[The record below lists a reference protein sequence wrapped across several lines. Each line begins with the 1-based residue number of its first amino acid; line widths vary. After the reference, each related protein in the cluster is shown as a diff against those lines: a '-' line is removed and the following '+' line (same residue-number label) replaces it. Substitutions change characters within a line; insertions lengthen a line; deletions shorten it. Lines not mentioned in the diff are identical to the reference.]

1 MKSLTHLKVKS
12 QFPFEEDNMP
22 WLNQFNLPETICN
35 AIIYESKYE
44 EGKYSVTSLIKPP
57 QIYQLEKRY
66 QAQIERDVSDGLWML
81 LGSSVHYILE
91 KAKPENALK
100 EERLEIEIGGIRVV
114 GKPDLYTAKETIED
128 YKITS
133 VYSFLLGEKPEWTAQ
148 LNIYAYLYEQYGF
161 PVKKAFIHA
170 ILRDWMASRGLQDE
184 DYPKCPFITSEIEVW
199 NKEEQLYF
207 LKNRLEYHCNN
218 EQFRDEMLTP
228 CLPDEK
234 WSKPTTWAV
243 KKVGNKR
250 ALRVFNSKPEANEFV
265 EKYDSHKVEI
275 EERPGED
282 IRCERFCYAKPF
294 CYQYKQEH
302 PQKDK

>member
-1 MKSLTHLKVKS
+1 M
-12 QFPFEEDNMP
+12 
-22 WLNQFNLPETICN
+22 
-35 AIIYESKYE
+35 YESKYE
-44 EGKYSVTSLIKPP
+44 DGKYSVTNLIKPP

-100 EERLEIEIGGIRVV
+100 EERLEIEVGGIRVV

-133 VYSFLLGEKPEWTAQ
+133 VWSFLLGEKPEWTAQ
-148 LNIYAYLYEQYGF
+148 LNIYAYLYEQFGF

-170 ILRDWMASRGLQDE
+170 ILRDWSRSRLLQDE
-184 DYPKCPFITSEIEVW
+184 DYPPCPFITSEIEIW
-199 NKEEQLYF
+199 DKAIKLGF
-207 LKNRLEYHCNN
+207 LMDRIDHHKLN
-218 EQFRDEMLTP
+218 EKFEDYILTP
-228 CLPDEK
+228 CTPEEK

-243 KKVGNKR
+243 KKKGNKR
-250 ALRVFNSKPEANEFV
+250 ASRVFESKEEADNMIGTSEISDKLV
-265 EKYDSHKVEI
+265 I

-282 IRCERFCYAKPF
+282 IRCERFCYAKEF
-294 CYQYKQEH
+294 CHQYKKEH
-302 PQKDK
+302 PQ

>member
-1 MKSLTHLKVKS
+1 
-12 QFPFEEDNMP
+12 MP
-22 WLNQFNLPETICN
+22 YTNKFNLPETICN
-35 AIIYESKYE
+35 AIMYESKYE
-44 EGKYSVTSLIKPP
+44 DGKYSVTNLIKPP

-66 QAQIERDVSDGLWML
+66 QDKIERDVSDGLWML

-91 KAKPENALK
+91 KAKPENTLK
-100 EERLEIEIGGIRVV
+100 EERLEVNVGGIRVV
-114 GKPDLYTAKETIED
+114 GKPDLYTANGTIED

-133 VYSFLLGEKPEWTAQ
+133 VWSFLLGSKPEWTAQ

-161 PVKKAFIHA
+161 PVKKALIHA

-199 NKEEQLYF
+199 IIPKQFDYLSQRIEI
-207 LKNRLEYHCNN
+207 HTSN
-218 EQFRDEMLTP
+218 ENYQDSMLP
-228 CLPDEK
+228 LCSPQEK

-250 ALRVFNSKPEANEFV
+250 ALRVFNSEPEANEFV

>member
-1 MKSLTHLKVKS
+1 
-12 QFPFEEDNMP
+12 MP
-22 WLNQFNLPETICN
+22 YTNKFNLPETICN
-35 AIIYESKYE
+35 AIMYESKYE
-44 EGKYSVTSLIKPP
+44 DGKYSVTNLIKPP

-100 EERLEIEIGGIRVV
+100 EERLEIEMGGIRVV
-114 GKPDLYTAKETIED
+114 GKPDLYTARETIED

-133 VYSFLLGEKPEWTAQ
+133 AWSFLLGEKPEWTAQ
-148 LNIYAYLYEQYGF
+148 LNIYAYLYSEGYGF

-170 ILRDWMASRGLQDE
+170 ILRDWSKSRLLQDE
-184 DYPKCPFITSEIEVW
+184 DYPPCPFITSEIELWDKDSQQAFVIDRIVKHEC
-199 NKEEQLYF
+199 NKKISDDVLGY
-207 LKNRLEYHCNN
+207 C
-218 EQFRDEMLTP
+218 TP
-228 CLPDEK
+228 QEK

-243 KKVGNKR
+243 KKKGNKR
-250 ALRVFNSKPEANEFV
+250 ALRVFDTFSGATDFQKNADKDLV
-265 EKYDSHKVEI
+265 I

-294 CYQYKQEH
+294 CHQYKREH
-302 PQKDK
+302 YILGEKM

>member
-1 MKSLTHLKVKS
+1 
-12 QFPFEEDNMP
+12 MP
-22 WLNQFNLPETICN
+22 WTNKFGLPETICN
-35 AIIYESKYE
+35 SIIYESKYE

-100 EERLEIEIGGIRVV
+100 EERLEVEIGGIRVV

-133 VYSFLLGEKPEWTAQ
+133 VYSFLLGEKPEWMAQ

-170 ILRDWMASRGLQDE
+170 ILRDWMASKGLQDD

-199 NKEEQLYF
+199 IIPKQFDYLFQRVEI
-207 LKNRLEYHCNN
+207 HTSN
-218 EQFRDEMLTP
+218 EDYQDSMLP
-228 CLPDEK
+228 LCSPKEK
-234 WSKPTTWAV
+234 WSKSTTWAV
-243 KKVGNKR
+243 KKKGNKR
-250 ALRVFNSKPEANEFV
+250 ASRVFGSKDEADNMIDTSEISDKLV
-265 EKYDSHKVEI
+265 I

-282 IRCERFCYAKPF
+282 IRCERFCNAKPF
-294 CYQYKQEH
+294 CQQYKREH
-302 PQKDK
+302 P